1 MVNANHKEVA
11 VQCCRPLSFGEP
23 QCEADCGYANSCL
36 SRFPSLLSM
45 AVFYFCQI
53 AWQAI
58 TGKCNTT
65 GLLLASNPV
74 LDRQREISAGS
85 SDFLLSA

>member
-1 MVNANHKEVA
+1 MVSANHKEVA

-23 QCEADCGYANSCL
+23 QCEADWGYANRCL
-36 SRFPSLLSM
+36 SRFPSLPFM

-53 AWQAI
+53 ASQAI
-58 TGKCNTT
+58 TGKYNTT
-65 GLLLASNPV
+65 SLLLASNPV
-74 LDRQREISAGS
+74 LDRQMEISAGS